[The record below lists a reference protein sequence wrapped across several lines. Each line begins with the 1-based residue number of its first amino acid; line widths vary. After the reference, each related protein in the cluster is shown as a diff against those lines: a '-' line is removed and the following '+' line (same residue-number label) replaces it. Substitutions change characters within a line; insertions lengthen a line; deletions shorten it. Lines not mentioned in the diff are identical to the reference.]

1 MNNVI
6 LQVGC
11 TTPYEPNKTNICM
24 NQGDRN
30 RSLEMYKDTYESIEH
45 KNICHHPCNFIIT
58 RATITSSKIGNFI
71 NGKRSTIATIKFKEN
86 IKVIE
91 AYHLYSL
98 LSMIAEIGGYV
109 GMFLGISVLQIR
121 YVLDKLLLSWIDGL
135 WPYLKRRVSRL
146 YK

>member
-1 MNNVI
+1 MNNII

-58 RATITSSKIGNFI
+58 RATITSSKIGNATSAHMGPIPDPRNRTRDKF
-71 NGKRSTIATIKFKEN
+71 SDIA
-86 IKVIE
+86 
-91 AYHLYSL
+91 
-98 LSMIAEIGGYV
+98 
-109 GMFLGISVLQIR
+109 
-121 YVLDKLLLSWIDGL
+121 
-135 WPYLKRRVSRL
+135 
-146 YK
+146 

>member
-1 MNNVI
+1 MNNII

-30 RSLEMYKDTYESIEH
+30 RSLEMYKQTYEWTKPKS
-45 KNICHHPCNFIIT
+45 NCPYPCNFIIT
-58 RATITSSKIGNFI
+58 RATITSSKLGNFI
-71 NGKRSTIATIKFKEN
+71 NGKTSTIATIKFKEN

-109 GMFLGISVLQIR
+109 GMFLGISILQIR
-121 YVLDKLLLSWIDGL
+121 FVLDKLLSWIDEL
-135 WPYLKRRVSRL
+135 WQDLKRRIS
-146 YK
+146 

>member
-1 MNNVI
+1 MHK
-6 LQVGC
+6 
-11 TTPYEPNKTNICM
+11 E
-24 NQGDRN
+24 
-30 RSLEMYKDTYESIEH
+30 TYEST
-45 KNICHHPCNFIIT
+45 KRNNLFCLHPCKF
-58 RATITSSKIGNFI
+58 ITSRAIKTSDKIGYFV
-71 NGKRSTIATIKFKEN
+71 NGKTSTIVTIKFKEN

-91 AYHLYSL
+91 AYQLYSL